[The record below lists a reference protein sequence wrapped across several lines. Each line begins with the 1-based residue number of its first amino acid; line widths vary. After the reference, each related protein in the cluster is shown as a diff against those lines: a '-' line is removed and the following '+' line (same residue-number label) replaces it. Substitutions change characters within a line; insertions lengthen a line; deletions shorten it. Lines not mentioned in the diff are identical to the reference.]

1 VPDPKDLEKLE
12 KVLGKLGENE
22 LEIGQIEEGEY
33 IPKEPAPEEP
43 SAREHVPEEPSL
55 TEPSP
60 REQVPEKKVSAEGEP
75 DLDEL
80 LKDIEIGLSEE
91 RELEERPEEAKEA
104 AGKAEKEPEP
114 EIEEEIIPPSE
125 PSLEKEKHEILEEKG
140 KEEVEA
146 AAPSEPEVETFDEE
160 ALDLPSDFDFGDL
173 ELKEGPEEGVF
184 KPKGGKEEPIK
195 PEEEEEAP
203 EGEMEEVPAGE
214 VEKELG
220 LEEEEPIVEEEFE
233 LEEEAPAVEMEE
245 APPVE
250 EEKIEAAEFDLP
262 ADFDMG
268 DLELREGPPE
278 EMFKEAAEEAP
289 PVEEKEE
296 EEIIEEGEEE
306 EELEMPE
313 LEELEIFDKEEAAAP
328 EEGVEEEISEE
339 MIPEIEEEA
348 VAPEEGGE
356 EEISE
361 EMIPEIEEELPPA
374 EREKEEIEIELSDED
389 IVLVT
394 TKLKQLAPNLA
405 IRIRDIIIGE
415 TLPQDSMKELID
427 LLISD
432 APEKELLKLV
442 ESVTGERIIPR
453 ARVPEVI
460 SIPRRPTAITR
471 IAANLGPVVR
481 VAGLFVIIL
490 AIVTILFM
498 VFIYRP
504 MRAGRYYKEG
514 IELLR
519 NEQYSEAEYDFEKA
533 VEIYPKVKEYD
544 NFGWE
549 YMISGN
555 YSEAMEKF
563 QQGIERDERVKNLE
577 IRLHLAMLDNI
588 LGNYGE
594 ADTLYDK
601 VIDQKPKDYEFKKLK
616 GLNLIDWGKIEP
628 EHLNASY
635 NLFKDA
641 YAENQKSPDPLFY
654 MLYIHILRNDA
665 DNIDYLY
672 NFLRERYPGSVN
684 KQVFTDLAEYY
695 LARDNV
701 DPVRALMTDVI
712 QKNPDY
718 PEAYYTFS
726 KYYKEIKNKELQEE
740 LLKGTIEVEKARKLV
755 YPWEVRNR
763 NLLSN
768 AYNDLGEIYA
778 GMEITGMSAESIKY
792 FKQAIEENEQNVK
805 AYFNLAQ
812 VYFYGEK
819 NYELARVYYERA
831 KRMGYES
838 NDLTYNLGVL
848 YFYNKDF
855 RKAIQQWSVLTE
867 TMMDNPNINFAMGSA
882 LLHLGEYS
890 AALGELLV
898 LDGVYDD
905 LVQKL
910 GEIKPWRAYH
920 KRIVL
925 EAAHV
930 SNNLGVA
937 YEKLYETTGNSEYQK
952 KSLVSLYKGGEL
964 ADIMGIQ
971 RGEIQYNI
979 NYIIHPEVIRAG
991 MAINNDVSN
1000 NYRFFTQ

>member
-12 KVLGKLGENE
+12 KVLGKLGEDE

-33 IPKEPAPEEP
+33 IPKEVPEEP
-43 SAREHVPEEPSL
+43 SAG
-55 TEPSP
+55 
-60 REQVPEKKVSAEGEP
+60 EQVPEKQVPTEGES

-80 LKDIEIGLSEE
+80 LRDIEIGLTEE
-91 RELEERPEEAKEA
+91 KELEERPEEAEEVA
-104 AGKAEKEPEP
+104 REVEPEHEPEP
-114 EIEEEIIPPSE
+114 KEEISPPTEPALGKEEYEIP
-125 PSLEKEKHEILEEKG
+125 EEKG
-140 KEEVEA
+140 KEEVEIE
-146 AAPSEPEVETFDEE
+146 APSEPEVETFDEE

-173 ELKEGPEEGVF
+173 ELREGPEEGVF
-184 KPKGGKEEPIK
+184 KPGEKKEEPTEA
-195 PEEEEEAP
+195 EEEEEAP
-203 EGEMEEVPAGE
+203 AGEMEEAPPVEEGIEIGEEAAAGE
-214 VEKELG
+214 I
-220 LEEEEPIVEEEFE
+220 EEPPSVEEEAPPVEEEVE
-233 LEEEAPAVEMEE
+233 LEEEAPAGEMEE
-245 APPVE
+245 APSVE

-262 ADFDMG
+262 TDFDMG
-268 DLELREGPPE
+268 DLEFREGPPE
-278 EMFKEAAEEAP
+278 EVFKEAAKEAP

-296 EEIIEEGEEE
+296 EEIREEGVEE

-313 LEELEIFDKEEAAAP
+313 LEELEIFEKEEAATP
-328 EEGVEEEISEE
+328 EEGV
-339 MIPEIEEEA
+339 
-348 VAPEEGGE
+348 E

-374 EREKEEIEIELSDED
+374 EREKEAIEIELSDED

-394 TKLKQLAPNLA
+394 TKLKQLDPNLA
-405 IRIRDIIIGE
+405 IRIRDVIIGE
-415 TLPQDSMKELID
+415 TLPLDSMKEMID

-544 NFGWE
+544 KFGWE

-555 YSEAMEKF
+555 YSEAMGKF
-563 QQGIERDERVKNLE
+563 NQGIERDERVKNLE

-588 LGNYGE
+588 LGNYNK
-594 ADTLYDK
+594 ADTLYDV

-616 GLNLIDWGKIEP
+616 GLNLIDWGRIEP

-654 MLYIHILRNDA
+654 MLYIHILRNDTE
-665 DNIDYLY
+665 NIAYLY

-684 KQVFTDLAEYY
+684 KEVFTGLAEYY

-701 DPVRALMTDVI
+701 DPVRSLMTDVI
-712 QKNPDY
+712 QRNPDY
-718 PEAYYTFS
+718 PEAYYAFS
-726 KYYKEIKNKELQEE
+726 KYYKKIKNKELQEE
-740 LLKGTIEVEKARKLV
+740 LLKETVEVENERKLV

-763 NLLSN
+763 DLLSN

-819 NYELARVYYERA
+819 NYELARAYYERA
-831 KRMGYES
+831 KRMGFES

-855 RKAIQQWSVLTE
+855 RKAIQQWSVMTE

-898 LDGVYDD
+898 LDGEYDD

-925 EAAHV
+925 EASHV

-937 YEKLYETTGNSEYQK
+937 YEKLYETTGISEYQK

-979 NYIIHPEVIRAG
+979 NYIIHPEVIRSD